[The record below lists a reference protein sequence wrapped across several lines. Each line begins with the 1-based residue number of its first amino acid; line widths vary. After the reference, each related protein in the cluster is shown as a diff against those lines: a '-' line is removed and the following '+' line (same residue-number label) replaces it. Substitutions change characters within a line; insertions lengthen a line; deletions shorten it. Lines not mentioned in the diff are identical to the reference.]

1 MCECRR
7 RAFQGQVTGADFDQP
22 RDALVQID
30 QDRFGDDQ
38 FIRAE
43 NVGETAQPGAEIAE
57 RQARDSD
64 DSLPVDGHDPA
75 FRTQARA
82 GAVGTGLGDQE
93 FFQFVAVIGLVDVFV
108 DVFSVAT
115 QQIGGDAFEASLA
128 DGGWRLDM
136 WEVAAKEVAVYA
148 KEQQVALRRGVV
160 FDRKREV
167 EFKPVMGSGCLQGGG
182 IVVDVKEVPT
192 SNSAIRDALLLV
204 DQAFDVGLMDAA
216 QPGAGWTGPGGFI
229 KREVS
234 HADLWN
240 RRATMWAGKG
250 FFRSGG
256 IVVRAG
262 FTLPFRVGRV
272 EGGRDIFSTGWAGAV
287 SQASKQHAQIGID
300 IGGSAKRGTWASVGK
315 MLVHADRWG
324 KPGDGVDRGFRQPEG
339 NQSKRFHVLAL
350 AFFMQDVE
358 PQGGFARTGHTGQ
371 DCMI

>member
-1 MCECRR
+1 M
-7 RAFQGQVTGADFDQP
+7 
-22 RDALVQID
+22 
-30 QDRFGDDQ
+30 
-38 FIRAE
+38 
-43 NVGETAQPGAEIAE
+43 
-57 RQARDSD
+57 
-64 DSLPVDGHDPA
+64 
-75 FRTQARA
+75 
-82 GAVGTGLGDQE
+82 GDQE
-93 FFQFVAVIGLVDVFV
+93 FFQLVAVIGLVDVFV

-182 IVVDVKEVPT
+182 VVVDVKEVPT
-192 SNSAIRDALLLV
+192 SNGAIRDALLLV

-229 KREVS
+229 KGEVS

-272 EGGRDIFSTGWAGAV
+272 EGGRDVFSTGRAGAV
-287 SQASKQHAQIGID
+287 TQASKQHAQIGID
-300 IGGSAKRGTWASVGK
+300 FGGSANRGTRAVIGEV
-315 MLVHADRWG
+315 LVHAERW
-324 KPGDGVDRGFRQPEG
+324 
-339 NQSKRFHVLAL
+339 
-350 AFFMQDVE
+350 
-358 PQGGFARTGHTGQ
+358 
-371 DCMI
+371 